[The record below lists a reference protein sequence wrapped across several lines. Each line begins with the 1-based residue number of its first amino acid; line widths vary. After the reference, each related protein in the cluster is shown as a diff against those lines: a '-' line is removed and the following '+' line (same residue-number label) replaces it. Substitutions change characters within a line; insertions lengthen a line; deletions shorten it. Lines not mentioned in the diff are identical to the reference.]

1 MTSLLTVASAVTS
14 ADGTTIAVDRTGP
27 DDASS
32 VLVVVDGV
40 LAHRPPATLALARR
54 LATPGE
60 DMPGD
65 DGPGAPIATVRYD
78 RRGRGT
84 SGFTAPYAVAREIE
98 DLAAVL
104 DAAGP
109 AALLG
114 MSTGAFLAL
123 RAAADLGER
132 VTAVVVHQP
141 SHDVA
146 AAGLY
151 AWRHL
156 VAAVES
162 CVAEGDPGSA
172 VELFLDVAGMPP
184 EYVAG
189 MRRCPSWTDLELH
202 APTIAHDGRL
212 VIEAAAASRSSDV
225 RARGRVTLVDDDP
238 GTLAD
243 TLRRV
248 VGRHQALGRPVRE

>member
-27 DDASS
+27 GDASA

-40 LAHRPPATLALARR
+40 LAHRPPSTLALARR
-54 LATPGE
+54 LATPA
-60 DMPGD
+60 DTAR
-65 DGPGAPIATVRYD
+65 GAPIATVRYD

-84 SGFTAPYAVAREIE
+84 SGFTPPYAVAREIE

-104 DAAGP
+104 DVAGP

-123 RAAADLGER
+123 RAAAELGER
-132 VTAVVVHQP
+132 VTAVVVHKP
-141 SHDVA
+141 GYDVA
-146 AAGLY
+146 DGGPY

-162 CVAEGDPGSA
+162 CVAEGDTGAA
-172 VELFLDVAGMPP
+172 VEIFLDMAGVPP

-189 MRRCPSWTDLELH
+189 MRRCPSWTDLEVH
-202 APTIAHDGRL
+202 IPTIAHDARL
-212 VIEAAAASRSSDV
+212 ALEAAAAPKAPAARLTQGVVVADDGEPGALVDAVRQAVGDQRGSRSVPS
-225 RARGRVTLVDDDP
+225 
-238 GTLAD
+238 
-243 TLRRV
+243 
-248 VGRHQALGRPVRE
+248 

>member
-40 LAHRPPATLALARR
+40 LAHRPPSTLALARR
-54 LATPGE
+54 LAAPGE
-60 DMPGD
+60 AAPC
-65 DGPGAPIATVRYD
+65 APIATVRYD

-84 SGFTAPYAVAREIE
+84 SGFTPPYAVAREIE

-104 DAAGP
+104 DVAGP

-123 RAAADLGER
+123 RAAADLEER
-132 VTAVVVHQP
+132 VTAVVVHKP
-141 SHDVA
+141 EHDVA
-146 AAGLY
+146 DGGPDV
-151 AWRHL
+151 WRHV

-162 CVAEGDPGSA
+162 CVAEGDTAAA
-172 VELFLDVAGMPP
+172 VEIFLEVAGIPP
-184 EYVAG
+184 DYAAG
-189 MRRCPSWTDLELH
+189 MRRCPSWTDLEVH

-212 VIEAAAASRSSDV
+212 VLEAAARQNPAPGLPRRV
-225 RARGRVTLVDDDP
+225 RVVDDGEPGALVD
-238 GTLAD
+238 AV
-243 TLRRV
+243 RRA
-248 VGRHQALGRPVRE
+248 VGEHEALGRSLHE